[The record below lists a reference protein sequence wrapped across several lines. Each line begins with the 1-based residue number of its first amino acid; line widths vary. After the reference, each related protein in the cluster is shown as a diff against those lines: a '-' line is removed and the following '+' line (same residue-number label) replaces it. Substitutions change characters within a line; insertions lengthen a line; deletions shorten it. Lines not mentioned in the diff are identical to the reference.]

1 MQYIGEHFDTV
12 TLAELAEHF
21 SYHPNYIS
29 TLLTKELGKSFS
41 ELVLEQRMER
51 AAAVLRGTQLPV
63 SEIATRATSTKR
75 SVNIT
80 ACRRENSPHRHRRGY

>member
-1 MQYIGEHFDTV
+1 MASIFDTV

-63 SEIATRATSTKR
+63 SELAELLGYRNTSTFYKAVR
-75 SVNIT
+75 EYYGMSPREFT
-80 ACRRENSPHRHRRGY
+80 AQAS